1 MGVKSRSGRSA
12 PGEDERGQTGQSA
25 NEAAGTRSYEVD
37 VLQSLRRIIR
47 AVELYSRR
55 LKAEHDLTAP
65 QLVCLLTVAE
75 GGDTTASRLSARMHV
90 SPSTVVGILDR
101 LEARDLIAR
110 ERDATDRR
118 VVRVSVT
125 SKGRRLARGAPSPL
139 QDNLAQALAQLPDGE
154 QATIADSLRRIVDLM
169 EARELDASPIL
180 KTGGIDD

>member
-1 MGVKSRSGRSA
+1 MGISSKKRRSA
-12 PGEDERGQTGQSA
+12 PGTGERGQTGQSA
-25 NEAAGTRSYEVD
+25 NEAAGTHTYELD

-101 LEARDLIAR
+101 LEARGLVAR
-110 ERDATDRR
+110 ERDLTDRR
-118 VVRVSVT
+118 VVQVSIT

-139 QDNLAQALAQLPDGE
+139 QDNLARALSQLPDKE

-169 EARELDASPIL
+169 EARDLDASPIL
-180 KTGGIDD
+180 KTGRIDD